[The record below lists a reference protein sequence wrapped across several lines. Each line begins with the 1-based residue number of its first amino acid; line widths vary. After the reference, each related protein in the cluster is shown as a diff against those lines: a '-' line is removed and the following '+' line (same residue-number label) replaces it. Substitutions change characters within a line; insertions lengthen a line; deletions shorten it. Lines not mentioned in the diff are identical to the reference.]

1 MITYMTRLY
10 WFIRRVIAEKDDM
23 YISEYH
29 LNEILREKG
38 KS

>member
-1 MITYMTRLY
+1 MTYLIRLY
-10 WFIRRVIAEKDDM
+10 WWFRRVHAAKNDQ